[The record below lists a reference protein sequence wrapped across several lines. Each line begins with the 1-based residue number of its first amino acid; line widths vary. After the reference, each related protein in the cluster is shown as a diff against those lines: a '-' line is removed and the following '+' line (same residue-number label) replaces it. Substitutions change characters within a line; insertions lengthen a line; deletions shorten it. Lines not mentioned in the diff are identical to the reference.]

1 MKKYFVYLM
10 MALAAFTFNAC
21 GDDDPVTEEP
31 GTEQPGT
38 PDDPNDN
45 SDDSDEPEGPND
57 PDTPSGDSNILV
69 AYFSWGGTTQ
79 RMAQQIV
86 EQTGADLF
94 RIEPVTPYP
103 EDYTEC
109 TEVALEE
116 RDSDARPA
124 ISSTIDEEAWA
135 AYDTIFIGCPVWWH
149 TTPMIIC
156 TFAESYDFAGKTV
169 VPFCTYASTYRDETL
184 ARIAEL
190 TSGAEAHLDGLGLT
204 SGSLSNESNVENWL
218 RGIGIIE

>member
-10 MALAAFTFNAC
+10 MALTAVTFNAC
-21 GDDDPVTEEP
+21 SDDDPLQKEP
-31 GTEQPGT
+31 ETEQPGNQDDNEGTENPDEPNT
-38 PDDPNDN
+38 PD
-45 SDDSDEPEGPND
+45 E
-57 PDTPSGDSNILV
+57 PSGDSNNILV

-109 TEVALEE
+109 TEVALAE

-135 AYDTIFIGCPVWWH
+135 EYDTIFIGCPVWWH

-190 TSGAEAHLDGLGLT
+190 ISGAEVHLDGLGLT

-218 RGIGIIE
+218 REIGIIE

>member
-31 GTEQPGT
+31 GTEQPGNQDDNEGTENPDEPNT
-38 PDDPNDN
+38 PD
-45 SDDSDEPEGPND
+45 E
-57 PDTPSGDSNILV
+57 PSGDSNNILV

-86 EQTGADLF
+86 AHTGADLF

-124 ISSTIDEEAWA
+124 ISNTIDEEAWA
-135 AYDTIFIGCPVWWH
+135 EYDTIFIGCPVWWH

-156 TFAESYDFAGKTV
+156 TFVESYDFAGKTV

-190 TSGAEAHLDGLGLT
+190 TSGAEVHLDGLGLT
-204 SGSLSNESNVENWL
+204 SGSLNNESNVENWL
-218 RGIGIIE
+218 REIGIIE

>member
-10 MALAAFTFNAC
+10 IALAIVTLGAC
-21 GDDDPVTEEP
+21 SDDDPVQEEP
-31 GTEQPGT
+31 GTEQPENPNN
-38 PDDPNDN
+38 PDNP
-45 SDDSDEPEGPND
+45 DDSDNPDD
-57 PDTPSGDSNILV
+57 PDTPTGTGNILV

-86 EQTGADLF
+86 AQTGADLF
-94 RIEPVTPYP
+94 RIEPVNPYP
-103 EDYTEC
+103 TDYTEC

-124 ISSTIDEEAWA
+124 IADEVENWEQ
-135 AYDTIFIGCPVWWH
+135 YDTVFIGCPVWWH
-149 TTPMIIC
+149 TAPMIIC

-169 VPFCTYASTYRDETL
+169 IPFCTYASTYRDETL
-184 ARIAEL
+184 ARIVEL

-218 RGIGIIE
+218 REIKMIK

>member
-10 MALAAFTFNAC
+10 MALAAVTFNAC
-21 GDDDPVTEEP
+21 SDDDPLQKEP
-31 GTEQPGT
+31 ETEQPGNQDDNEGTENPDEPNT
-38 PDDPNDN
+38 PD
-45 SDDSDEPEGPND
+45 E
-57 PDTPSGDSNILV
+57 PSGDSNNILV

-86 EQTGADLF
+86 AHTGADLF

-135 AYDTIFIGCPVWWH
+135 AYDTVFIGCPVWWH

-190 TSGAEAHLDGLGLT
+190 TSGAEVHLDGLGLT
-204 SGSLSNESNVENWL
+204 SGSLNNESNVENWL
-218 RGIGIIE
+218 REIGIIE

>member
-10 MALAAFTFNAC
+10 MAFVAVTFNAC
-21 GDDDPVTEEP
+21 SDDDPLQEEP
-31 GTEQPGT
+31 GTEQPGNQ
-38 PDDPNDN
+38 DDNEGTENP
-45 SDDSDEPEGPND
+45 DEPNTPGE
-57 PDTPSGDSNILV
+57 PSGDSNNILV

-94 RIEPVTPYP
+94 RIEPVTRYP

-124 ISSTIDEEAWA
+124 ISSTIDEETWA
-135 AYDTIFIGCPVWWH
+135 TYDTVFIGCPVWWW

-156 TFAESYDFAGKTV
+156 TFAESYDFSGKTV
-169 VPFCTYASTYRDETL
+169 VPFCTYSATYRDETL

-190 TSGAEAHLDGLGLT
+190 TSEAEAHLDGLGLT

-218 RGIGIIE
+218 REIGIIE

>member
-10 MALAAFTFNAC
+10 MALAAVTFNAC
-21 GDDDPVTEEP
+21 SDDDPLQKEP
-31 GTEQPGT
+31 ETEQPGNQDDNEGTENPDEPNT
-38 PDDPNDN
+38 PD
-45 SDDSDEPEGPND
+45 E
-57 PDTPSGDSNILV
+57 PSGDSNNILV

-86 EQTGADLF
+86 AHTGADLF

-135 AYDTIFIGCPVWWH
+135 EYDTIFIGCPVWWH
-149 TTPMIIC
+149 TTPMTIC

-190 TSGAEAHLDGLGLT
+190 TSGAEVHLDGLGLT
-204 SGSLSNESNVENWL
+204 SGSLNNESNVENWL
-218 RGIGIIE
+218 REIGIIE

>member
-10 MALAAFTFNAC
+10 MALAAVTFNAC
-21 GDDDPVTEEP
+21 SDDDPLQKEP
-31 GTEQPGT
+31 ETEQPGNQDDNEGTENPDEPNT
-38 PDDPNDN
+38 PD
-45 SDDSDEPEGPND
+45 E
-57 PDTPSGDSNILV
+57 PSGDSNNILV

-86 EQTGADLF
+86 AHTGADLF

-135 AYDTIFIGCPVWWH
+135 EYDTIFIGCPVWWH
-149 TTPMIIC
+149 TTP
-156 TFAESYDFAGKTV
+156 
-169 VPFCTYASTYRDETL
+169 TYRDETL

-190 TSGAEAHLDGLGLT
+190 TSGAEVHLDGLGLT
-204 SGSLSNESNVENWL
+204 SGSLNNESNVENWL
-218 RGIGIIE
+218 REIGIIE